1 VSQLSLRLYQLAHAL
16 DRRLVPKVP
25 PDGIKEGTTEK
36 EKDEVEKQRRSRA
49 LTALAAVMLA
59 GIPDEKAAKW
69 VTDRMNDDGI
79 DGFAKVESHVGPP
92 VLYLV
97 QAKWSAKGNYNFGTD
112 EVRTLVDGFRK
123 VRTWN
128 GLHPQNPIQAFKS
141 EIWPVVIT
149 PGAKFVLAWVTSGA
163 NRPSDGVKKY
173 AVQQAAG
180 AAGGQAPVET
190 RFLVLEDFTKELLRD
205 VTPAGVEVTGEF
217 IHSRGVDAQTQSLQ
231 GAISANVLGEWYRY
245 HPKGL
250 LDDNVRVALS
260 HDSGVNAEIVRTL
273 LEDPRNFWFFHKGV
287 TALCETWE
295 FSGANARVAPV
306 TFRGLRIVDGAQT
319 VSSIAAALEMAE
331 QKGAAAVADM
341 ARAEVPVRFIKLE
354 GREPG
359 FGARITFTNNRANP
373 ITARDMLAMHDVQ
386 QRIRDDFALAFDW
399 AYLIRADEDAPEE
412 QDKCSVLEA
421 VIAMASARL
430 TVHALV
436 EAGADIEAIWPG
448 ARDLYGQLFSA
459 RTSTAEVWRRVRA
472 LRIIR
477 AELQKTGAC
486 TTEREKEV
494 AVLGDLLIAHIVF
507 RRLGNDGI
515 DDIASGW
522 DSQLANVPGH
532 VHAALQDLTASV
544 EDRLAKKGAPAPGKG
559 FKRVASLLQDDKWLA
574 MEVERILAPGGSAS
588 PGGTVPPATWP
599 SEPEFRLP
607 IKGGREARGRRCD
620 GGFLVSVGS
629 LAGLEDWPSL
639 QTPQLRHRR
648 NLRGSLGLVPF
659 GGYLRL
665 TRDALFESPS
675 RAAGVMIG
683 HPANGPHQWTSL
695 DGRSYNVIFPSIDL

>member
-1 VSQLSLRLYQLAHAL
+1 M
-16 DRRLVPKVP
+16 
-25 PDGIKEGTTEK
+25 TETAK
-36 EKDEVEKQRRSRA
+36 GEAEKQRRSRA

-59 GIPDEKAAKW
+59 GISDEEAAER
-69 VTDRMNDDGI
+69 VTDRWCDDGI
-79 DGFAKVESHVGPP
+79 DGFAVPECQAGPP
-92 VLYLV
+92 VIYLV
-97 QAKWSAKGNYNFGTD
+97 QAKWSAKGNYNLGND
-112 EVRTLVDGFRK
+112 DVRTLVDGFQK
-123 VRTWN
+123 LRTWDD
-128 GLHPQNPIQAFKS
+128 LDPQNPIRAFKK
-141 EIWPVVIT
+141 EIWPVVNT
-149 PGAKFVLAWVTSGA
+149 PEVKFVLAWVTSGE
-163 NRPSDGVKKY
+163 NKPSPRVKSQ
-173 AVQQAAG
+173 AEQQAVK
-180 AAGGQAPVET
+180 AAGHKATVET
-190 RFLVLEDFTKELLRD
+190 RFLVLEDFTKELLRA

-217 IHSRGVDAQTQSLQ
+217 IHSRGTDAQTQSLQ
-231 GAISANVLGEWYRY
+231 GAISANVLGEWYKQY
-245 HPKGL
+245 GQDL

-287 TALCETWE
+287 TALCETWK
-295 FSGANARVAPV
+295 FSGADARAAPV

-319 VSSIAAALEMAE
+319 VSSIAAALEKAE
-331 QKGAAAVADM
+331 QKGPAAVADM
-341 ARAEVPVRFIKLE
+341 AKAEVPVRFIKLE

-386 QRIRDDFALAFDW
+386 QQMRDDFALAFGW

-430 TVHALV
+430 TTPDLV
-436 EAGADIEAIWPG
+436 EAAADIEAIWPG
-448 ARDLYGQLFSA
+448 TRNLYGELFHA

-477 AELQKTGAC
+477 AELQKNGTC
-486 TTEREKEV
+486 TTERQKQV

-507 RRLGNDGI
+507 GRLGNDGI

-532 VHAALQDLTASV
+532 VHAALRDLTASV
-544 EDRLAKKGAPAPGKG
+544 EGRLTKKGTLPPGKG
-559 FKRVASLLQDDKWLA
+559 FKRVASVLQDDRWLA
-574 MEVERILAPGGSAS
+574 TEIKRILAPGGSAS
-588 PGGTVPPATWP
+588 PGGTAPPATWP
-599 SEPEFRLP
+599 SAPEFRLP

-620 GGFLVSVGS
+620 GGFLVSAGS
-629 LAGLEDWPSL
+629 MAGLEDWPSL

-648 NLRGSLGLVPF
+648 NLRGSLGLVPSS
-659 GGYLRL
+659 GYLRL

-675 RAAGVMIG
+675 QAAAVMIG
-683 HPANGPHQWTSL
+683 HPVNGPDQWTGP
-695 DGRSYNVIFPSIDL
+695 DGRSYNMIFPPS

>member
-1 VSQLSLRLYQLAHAL
+1 
-16 DRRLVPKVP
+16 
-25 PDGIKEGTTEK
+25 
-36 EKDEVEKQRRSRA
+36 
-49 LTALAAVMLA
+49 MLA
-59 GIPDEKAAKW
+59 GISDEEAGER
-69 VTDRMNDDGI
+69 VTDRWCDDGI
-79 DGFAKVESHVGPP
+79 DGFAKVESQAGPP
-92 VLYLV
+92 VIYLV

-112 EVRTLVDGFRK
+112 DVRTLVDGFRK
-123 VRTWN
+123 LRTWN

-141 EIWPVVIT
+141 ELWRAVNI
-149 PGAKFVLAWVTSGA
+149 PGVKFVLAWVTSGK
-163 NRPSDGVKKY
+163 NRTSIDVRKY
-173 AVQQAAG
+173 AVQQAVD
-180 AAGGQAPVET
+180 AAGGKATVET
-190 RFLVLEDFTKELLRD
+190 RFLILEDFTKELLRA
-205 VTPAGVEVTGEF
+205 VTPKGVEVTGEF
-217 IHSRGVDAQTQSLQ
+217 IHSRGTDAQTQSLQ
-231 GAISANVLGEWYRY
+231 GAISANVLGEWYRK
-245 HPKGL
+245 HDERL

-260 HDSGVNAEIVRTL
+260 HDSGVNAEIVQTL

-295 FSGANARVAPV
+295 FSGADARVAPV

-319 VSSIAAALEMAE
+319 VSSIAAALEQAE
-331 QKGAAAVADM
+331 QKGPKAVADM
-341 ARAEVPVRFIKLE
+341 ASAEVPIRFIKLE

-359 FGARITFTNNRANP
+359 FGARITFTNNRVNP

-386 QRIRDDFALAFDW
+386 QRIRDDFALAFGW

-430 TVHALV
+430 TVPALI
-436 EAGADIEAIWPG
+436 EAAADIEAIWPG

-477 AELQKTGAC
+477 AELQKNSAC
-486 TTEREKEV
+486 TTERQKEV

-507 RRLGNDGI
+507 GRLGNDGI

-532 VHAALQDLTASV
+532 VHAALWDLTASV
-544 EDRLAKKGAPAPGKG
+544 EGRLTKKGAPAPGKG
-559 FKRVASLLQDDKWLA
+559 FKRVARVLQDGKWLA

-588 PGGTVPPATWP
+588 PAGTAPPATWP
-599 SEPEFRLP
+599 SAPEFRLP

-620 GGFLVSVGS
+620 GGFLVSAGS
-629 LAGLEDWPSL
+629 MAGLEDWPSL
-639 QTPQLRHRR
+639 TTPQLRHRR
-648 NLRGSLGLVPF
+648 NLRGSLGLVPS
-659 GGYLRL
+659 GAYLRL

-675 RAAGVMIG
+675 QAAAVMIG
-683 HPANGPHQWTSL
+683 HSANGPDQWTGP
-695 DGRSYNVIFPSIDL
+695 DGGPYNMVP